1 MSNDVAINVLCG
13 DVSKKTATWT
23 LLLRVEMIAQKCIGK
38 CNGQFVLKPSTSTLK
53 MPSNF
58 GKMKRI
64 SNPTQCKKEEKP
76 SHGAFLG

>member
-58 GKMKRI
+58 GKMKII
-64 SNPTQCKKEEKP
+64 SNPTQCKKKRN
-76 SHGAFLG
+76 HHMVLF

>member
-38 CNGQFVLKPSTSTLK
+38 CNGQFVL
-53 MPSNF
+53 
-58 GKMKRI
+58 
-64 SNPTQCKKEEKP
+64 
-76 SHGAFLG
+76 